1 MTQLPGLVK
10 HLYYCNNMKHYIIS
24 RKTATL
30 KWGLSCYHYVKSNYS
45 PVIRW
50 LFVLNKI
57 KFLQLA
63 SKYKNVF
70 IKNI

>member
-1 MTQLPGLVK
+1 MGSKLLMGY
-10 HLYYCNNMKHYIIS
+10 LYF
-24 RKTATL
+24 
-30 KWGLSCYHYVKSNYS
+30 
-45 PVIRW
+45 IRW

-70 IKNI
+70 Y